1 MSSVFEEYIVNK
13 KVFGWYSDSEV
24 VITCTDKFKCIW
36 SPSFIKIF
44 TDFPARP
51 GVGQDGGVD
60 GIVNTLVERTL
71 GGHQLHLV
79 QESSEFHCLGPDV
92 GWGNL

>member
-24 VITCTDKFKCIW
+24 VITCADKVKSIW

-44 TDFPARP
+44 AYFPACS

-60 GIVNTLVERTL
+60 GIVNILVERTL